1 MSKLHQPDADAPAPI
16 SPAETA
22 SQADSVH
29 PHDRVYSGMFG
40 HGRVI
45 ELLKNTEGYAYG
57 QRIRFENGMEAQ
69 LLITDLPVRH

>member
-1 MSKLHQPDADAPAPI
+1 MSKQQQQPADAPAPV
-16 SPAETA
+16 SSAETA
-22 SQADSVH
+22 ATADTVH

-40 HGRVI
+40 HGQVV
-45 ELLKNTEGYAYG
+45 ELLKNTDGYAYG